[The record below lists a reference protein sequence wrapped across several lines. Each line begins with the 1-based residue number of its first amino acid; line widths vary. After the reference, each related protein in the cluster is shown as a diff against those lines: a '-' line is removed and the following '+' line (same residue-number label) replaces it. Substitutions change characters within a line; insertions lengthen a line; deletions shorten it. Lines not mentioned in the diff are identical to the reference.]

1 MTPDLPP
8 GQESASP
15 WTAALERAVSR
26 LRAVPLP
33 ENGPDGMTGPPSEP
47 GPSAMTGG
55 DLPTAG
61 AGQWPTIGHL
71 PDDSAGRWPA
81 VGHLPDDSAGGWG
94 PGGLDALGAR
104 LRHGA
109 ATAVELA
116 EAALAAA
123 EADASGAFVALLPDR
138 AIAAAR
144 RADAERRDG
153 LVRGPL
159 HGVPVA
165 VKDNIDMAG
174 VATRNGTRGLGHRV
188 PVRDATVVRL
198 LEEAGAVVIGKTRMH
213 ELAWGMTTPGCRNPR
228 DLSRSAGGSSGG
240 SAAAVAAGIVEIA
253 LGTDTG
259 GSIRNPAAL
268 CGVAGLRPTWGTIPM
283 AGITP
288 LAPTQDTV
296 GPIARS
302 AADCAAVF
310 ATLTGSP
317 WPAAF
322 SAGSPWPPGERTGT
336 PTHGRPALHGRR
348 VAMPDGLWR
357 GRVGEGIAD
366 RMAAARDA
374 LLAAGADVVELD
386 LPGVIAAAPAV
397 TLVVMLAESADLWAD
412 APGAASAELRAT
424 LRTGAEVRAA
434 DYVRARR
441 VAAHLRDLITAGLR
455 ATGADL
461 LLLPTV
467 PVTAAPAGADTV
479 EVAGRPEATGA
490 AYARLTALASV
501 TGLPALSV
509 PAGTDATGR
518 PVGAQLIGPPRAE
531 ALLCAV
537 GTVIASSRV

>member
-1 MTPDLPP
+1 MTADQPP
-8 GQESASP
+8 GHGSASP
-15 WTAALERAVSR
+15 WSATLEHAVAR
-26 LRAVPLP
+26 LRSVR
-33 ENGPDGMTGPPSEP
+33 
-47 GPSAMTGG
+47 
-55 DLPTAG
+55 
-61 AGQWPTIGHL
+61 L
-71 PDDSAGRWPA
+71 PDTQPDAGDRGDRGIGVEGSAGREP
-81 VGHLPDDSAGGWG
+81 VGGIRAGGGAGRWQVHGDETDGPAGLWG
-94 PGGLDALGAR
+94 PGGVDELGAR
-104 LRHGA
+104 LRSGA
-109 ATAVELA
+109 VTAVELV

-144 RADAERRDG
+144 RADAERRRG

-165 VKDNIDMAG
+165 VKDNIDVAG
-174 VATRNGTRGLGHRV
+174 VATRNGTAGLGHRV
-188 PVRDATVVRL
+188 PVRDAAVVRL

-213 ELAWGMTTPGCRNPR
+213 ELAWGMMTPGCRNPR

-240 SAAAVAAGIVEIA
+240 SAAAVASGIVEIS

-268 CGVAGLRPTWGTIPM
+268 CGVAGLRPTWGSLPM
-283 AGITP
+283 TGITP

-310 ATLTGSP
+310 AVLTGALAHRPPETVTASP
-317 WPAAF
+317 A
-322 SAGSPWPPGERTGT
+322 PG
-336 PTHGRPALHGRR
+336 PPALPGRR

-366 RMAAARDA
+366 RMAAARGA
-374 LLAAGADVVELD
+374 LLDAGAEVVEVD

-397 TLVVMLAESADLWAD
+397 TLVVMLAESAELWAD

-424 LRTGAEVRAA
+424 LQAGAEVRAT

-441 VAAHLRDLITAGLR
+441 VAAHLRDLVTASLR
-455 ATGADL
+455 SAGADL

-479 EVAGRPEATGA
+479 EVSGRLEATGA
-490 AYARLTALASV
+490 AFARLTALASV

-509 PAGTDATGR
+509 PAGTDATGL
-518 PVGAQLIGPPRAE
+518 PVGAQLVGPPRTE
-531 ALLCAV
+531 MLLCAA
-537 GTVIASSRV
+537 GAVIAGLASSD